1 VEKQV
6 PADDPI
12 VRPERYHPIDDY
24 LSEDWLDQWTRDG
37 IGTIELYLA
46 TFSAPA
52 DFTDAPPTLGLDES

>member
-12 VRPERYHPIDDY
+12 VRHDGYHPIDDY

-46 TFSAPA
+46 TYPA
-52 DFTDAPPTLGLDES
+52 ETDAAQPPPTAV